1 MDLEG
6 IAGTEEI
13 AEIAGIAEKA
23 EKPEKQKKQP
33 DKGMINVRLLFPAQ
47 IPRIERNIYEIA
59 KNRQY

>member
-13 AEIAGIAEKA
+13 AGIAEKA
-23 EKPEKQKKQP
+23 EKPENQKKQP